1 MNHLF
6 LTRNQYNWLATN
18 CYDWMQLRWNEYAR
32 LWQLEGLSGVIV
44 KGKPEEIEIL
54 RCQLPVDVE

>member
-1 MNHLF
+1 MNM
-6 LTRNQYNWLATN
+6 RDYGS
-18 CYDWMQLRWNEYAR
+18 
-32 LWQLEGLSGVIV
+32 LEGLSGVIV